1 MLQYLIDRMKT
12 VDRPMPAYRIIILST
27 SVVFIIGMIRGE
39 NPFKSYLEL
48 SASKQVLANT
58 VQELEG
64 KVGYLNREIEKIT
77 RSPSYAQKV
86 LRDKYHVLEENES
99 IIFFAD

>member
-1 MLQYLIDRMKT
+1 MI
-12 VDRPMPAYRIIILST
+12 ST
-27 SVVFIIGMIRGE
+27 SLVLVVGMIRGE
-39 NPFKSYLEL
+39 NPVKSYLEL
-48 SASKQVLANT
+48 SESQQILAET
-58 VQELEG
+58 VRNLEQNVSEL
-64 KVGYLNREIEKIT
+64 NSEIEKIS